1 MLGIEL
7 LTLHLPTGK
16 RARVAVK
23 TPKPNAA
30 AKRGVS
36 INSVTRSKDPQ
47 SVPNTGTSET
57 VRKGPEPRLRGRGAT
72 IAQPLVDQRQV
83 HREIA
88 LEIQLLK
95 PDAFMEALS
104 ETASAYI
111 NSPIRCDTCKVL
123 INDTSSVLICDGC
136 EAGFHLLCLQ
146 MYKPS
151 DIPEKDWYCIKC
163 EAMPGS
169 QPRQSKYGPIVQGP
183 GRRGSRTTWVLKVL
197 RN

>member
-123 INDTSSVLICDGC
+123 INDTSSVLICD
-136 EAGFHLLCLQ
+136 ARKNGFEHIELFC
-146 MYKPS
+146 S
-151 DIPEKDWYCIKC
+151 WIP
-163 EAMPGS
+163 
-169 QPRQSKYGPIVQGP
+169 
-183 GRRGSRTTWVLKVL
+183 
-197 RN
+197 